1 MRSFHSDNPKARTKQ
16 KELEV
21 YQLLRDAGIQFEYQ
35 HHLPFRGCG
44 LESETRCAF
53 ADFVIYK
60 PWGVL
65 ILEVD
70 EGQHSRQDASCD
82 VRRDFDMAASVAL
95 GSAQKIVVL
104 RYNPDA
110 YKVAGKTSRTTAKVR
125 RETLLRTIR
134 ELEEPAGF
142 RRLFLF
148 YDKDSEDAALPTIA
162 AQWDCVARE
171 VSRNA

>member
-1 MRSFHSDNPKARTKQ
+1 MRSFHSDNPKALTKQ
-16 KELEV
+16 KELAV
-21 YQLLRDAGIQFEYQ
+21 YQFLRDAGVQFEYQ
-35 HHLPFRGCG
+35 HYLPFRGCG

-70 EGQHSRQDASCD
+70 EGQHSHQDASCD

-110 YKVAGKTSRTTAKVR
+110 YKVAGATRPTTAKVR
-125 RETLLRTIR
+125 RETLVKTIQ
-134 ELEEPAGF
+134 ELVEPAAF

-148 YDKDSEDAALPTIA
+148 YSKDSDDASLPTIA
-162 AQWDCVARE
+162 AEWDPAARE
-171 VSRNA
+171 VSQNV

>member
-1 MRSFHSDNPKARTKQ
+1 MHGHVHAKAMSKK

-21 YQLLRDAGIQFEYQ
+21 HQALNDAGLQFEYQ

-53 ADFVIYK
+53 ADFVIYM

-65 ILEVD
+65 ILEAD
-70 EGQHSRQDASCD
+70 EGQHSHQDASCD

-110 YKVAGKTSRTTAKVR
+110 YKVAGATRPTTAKVR
-125 RETLLRTIR
+125 RETLVKTIR
-134 ELEEPAGF
+134 ELEEPMGF

-148 YDKDSEDAALPTIA
+148 YNRDSDDAALPTIA
-162 AQWDCVARE
+162 AEWDCVARA
-171 VSRNA
+171 VSRNV